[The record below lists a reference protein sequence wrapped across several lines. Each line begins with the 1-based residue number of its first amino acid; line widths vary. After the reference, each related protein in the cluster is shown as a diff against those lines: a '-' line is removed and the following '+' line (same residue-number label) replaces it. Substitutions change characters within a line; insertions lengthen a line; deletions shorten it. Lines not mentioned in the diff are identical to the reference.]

1 MPIIKKMKTLVI
13 LFADLRK
20 DYMFRKEFS
29 GLSALD
35 LAFRW
40 AEKIPD
46 SELCFLTLG
55 NVSFADGETSVSGNV
70 TSSDLNAKTSENRDG
85 NVSENGDENALEY
98 LKTFSCPV
106 EILPENSVASLF
118 ETLSFLC
125 GKSGAERLVFTYSDL
140 PFLNTGITSRLLET
154 HGKYKAEYTFFDGLP
169 YGFSPE
175 ILDSGTLRILSSL
188 AKTNYKDAGEKKVS
202 RSCIFDFIKLDINSF
217 EVEVECAK
225 DDLGLLRL
233 SFDSGSRL
241 NHISCLELFR
251 EIFSIKENAFAEEN
265 SVKEDSEKENA
276 LKQKNPSELSEDEII
291 KSLQNSAR
299 ILKTVPSYYNIQISA
314 AANFMTIFEPC
325 GMFSD
330 DFQKESSS
338 GGKSFMPKEK
348 YSLLLE
354 KIAEFS
360 PEAVINPGF
369 FGEPLLNPDF
379 LDFAEKVFLRK
390 GFSLLVETDGINVTE
405 ELCESLKKLSL
416 SGSAEA
422 ENDFGIGKISWIVK
436 LDSFTEEMYKELHS
450 GSDGFSKAV
459 SSVSLLDR
467 YFPGK
472 VYPQFIRCVK
482 NEDELEP
489 FWRFWSEKENGS
501 SGNVLVQKYSSFCGK
516 LPPLK
521 SADLSPLERNA
532 CYHLRRDF
540 NILADG
546 SVPLCRETL
555 KERISGN
562 AFSEK
567 LEDIFRRSDDEF
579 SSHLKRDYCE
589 MCRKCDEYYTFNF

>member
-55 NVSFADGETSVSGNV
+55 KDSCADGETSGTGNA
-70 TSSDLNAKTSENRDG
+70 TSSDLNTKTSGFG
-85 NVSENGDENALEY
+85 NGNISENGDEKVLGY

-140 PFLNTGITSRLLET
+140 PFMNTGITSRLLET
-154 HGKYKAEYTFFDGLP
+154 HEKYKAEYTFFDGLP

-188 AKTNYKDAGEKKVS
+188 AKTNFKDAGEKKVS

-241 NHISCLELFR
+241 NHISCFELFR
-251 EIFSIKENAFAEEN
+251 EVFRKKE
-265 SVKEDSEKENA
+265 SV
-276 LKQKNPSELSEDEII
+276 LRQKNPSELSEDEII
-291 KSLQNSAR
+291 KSVQNSAK

-354 KIAEFS
+354 KIAGLS

-369 FGEPLLNPDF
+369 FGESLLNPDF
-379 LDFAEKVFLRK
+379 LDFAEKVFSFR

-450 GSDGFSKAV
+450 GSGGFSKAV

-489 FWRFWSEKENGS
+489 FWRFWSKKENGS
-501 SGNVLVQKYSSFCGK
+501 FGNVLVQKYSSFCGK

-540 NILADG
+540 NILLDG

-562 AFSEK
+562 AFTEK

>member
-1 MPIIKKMKTLVI
+1 MKTLVI

-20 DYMFRKEFS
+20 DYMLRKEFS

-35 LAFRW
+35 LSFRW
-40 AEKIPD
+40 AEKIPG

-55 NVSFADGETSVSGNV
+55 NDFCADSETSGTVDG
-70 TSSDLNAKTSENRDG
+70 LN
-85 NVSENGDENALEY
+85 SENGKENILEY
-98 LKTFSCPV
+98 LKAFSCPV

-125 GKSGAERLVFTYSDL
+125 GKSGAERLVFAYSDL
-140 PFLNTGITSRLLET
+140 PFLNTEITSRLLET

-188 AKTNYKDAGEKKVS
+188 AKTNYKEEGKKPVS
-202 RSCIFDFIKLDINSF
+202 RSCIFDFLRLDINSF

-225 DDLGLLRL
+225 EDLGLLRL
-233 SFDSGSRL
+233 SFDSGSAL
-241 NHISCLELFR
+241 NHLSCLELFS
-251 EIFSIKENAFAEEN
+251 EVFSEKENGFAEEN
-265 SVKEDSEKENA
+265 SVKEDSAKENV
-276 LKQKNPSELSEDEII
+276 LKQKNPSEILEDEII
-291 KSLQNSAR
+291 KAVQNSAK

-314 AANFMTIFEPC
+314 AADFTTVFEPEE
-325 GMFSD
+325 MFSR
-330 DFQKESSS
+330 FEEHSF
-338 GGKSFMPKEK
+338 GKSFMPEEK

-354 KIAEFS
+354 KIAGLS
-360 PEAVINPGF
+360 PEAVIAPGF
-369 FGEPLLNPDF
+369 FGEPLLNPCF
-379 LDFAEKVFLRK
+379 LDFAEKVFSHR
-390 GFSLLVETDGINVTE
+390 GFSLLLETDGINVTE
-405 ELCESLKKLSL
+405 ELCESLKKLS
-416 SGSAEA
+416 GDAEA
-422 ENDFGIGKISWIVK
+422 ENGFGIGKISWIVK
-436 LDSFTEEMYKELHS
+436 IDSFTEKMYKELHS

-489 FWRFWSEKENGS
+489 FWRFWSAKENGS
-501 SGNVLVQKYSSFCGK
+501 SGNVLVQKYSSFCGR
-516 LPPLK
+516 LPDLK
-521 SADLSPLERNA
+521 TADLSPLERNA
-532 CYHLRRDF
+532 CYHLRRDM

-546 SVPLCRETL
+546 SVALCRETL
-555 KERISGN
+555 KSRILGN
-562 AFSEK
+562 AFRED
-567 LEDIFRRSDDEF
+567 LGDIFRRSDSEF

>member
-1 MPIIKKMKTLVI
+1 MKTLVI

-55 NVSFADGETSVSGNV
+55 KDSCADGETSGTGNA
-70 TSSDLNAKTSENRDG
+70 TSSDLNTKTSGFG
-85 NVSENGDENALEY
+85 NGNISENGDEKVLGY

-140 PFLNTGITSRLLET
+140 PFMNTGITSRLLET
-154 HGKYKAEYTFFDGLP
+154 HEKYKAEYTFFDGLP

-188 AKTNYKDAGEKKVS
+188 AKTNFKDAGEKKVS

-241 NHISCLELFR
+241 NHISCFELFR
-251 EIFSIKENAFAEEN
+251 EVFRKKE
-265 SVKEDSEKENA
+265 SV
-276 LKQKNPSELSEDEII
+276 LRQKNPSELSEDEII
-291 KSLQNSAR
+291 KSVQNSAK

-354 KIAEFS
+354 KIAGLS

-369 FGEPLLNPDF
+369 FGESLLNPDF
-379 LDFAEKVFLRK
+379 LDFAEKVFSFR

-450 GSDGFSKAV
+450 GSGGFSKAV

-489 FWRFWSEKENGS
+489 FWRFWSKKENGS
-501 SGNVLVQKYSSFCGK
+501 FGNVLVQKYSSFCGK

-540 NILADG
+540 NILLDG

-562 AFSEK
+562 AFTEK